1 MFTPTTRRQNMLTG
15 AICLLILFA
24 LTSIGVKY
32 AFGAFDG
39 GYELQGRFTSAG
51 QGLIPTSDVKI
62 RGVNIG
68 QVRRVELVKGEALV
82 TLRINEGEQI
92 PRDATA
98 TIRPKTLFGEK
109 FVDIAP
115 GDKEGTGPYL
125 ADGDNIEKTLGG
137 FELEKVLTDAYPLL
151 KALDPAEL
159 VVVVDELAHSGQGLG
174 EAINRSIVNSQKLT
188 DINVR
193 HDADTRQFLSD
204 LANLSDELA
213 GRADD
218 LVAGARDLNVALPTI
233 NDNADDLTTLLDQTA
248 RLSGDLA
255 DILDANRGFL
265 RKSVTEGGKAIQ
277 VLSNDRDQIIP
288 LVIGLRR
295 YTQTLAEVTRLE
307 VGDGTLMAAVKGLLG
322 GDACGIVPCPSATPA
337 GAPAAGSSA
346 RGLLLPGLGDVLA
359 PVPVPLSTSGSLH
372 DLLAAVIGR

>member
-1 MFTPTTRRQNMLTG
+1 NGSLRDVYHLD
-15 AICLLILFA
+15 ASFA
-24 LTSIGVKY
+24 
-32 AFGAFDG
+32 
-39 GYELQGRFTSAG
+39 SAG
-51 QGLIPTSDVKI
+51 QGLITQSDVKVH
-62 RGVNIG
+62 GVNIG
-68 QVRRVELVKGEALV
+68 RVNGVKLREGRALV
-82 TLRINEGEQI
+82 RLEIDSDEKI
-92 PRDATA
+92 PVDAKA

-115 GDKEGTGPYL
+115 GDQEASGPYL
-125 ADGDNIEKTLGG
+125 SGGDEIEHTLGG

-151 KALDPAEL
+151 QALDPAEL
-159 VVVVDELAHSGQGLG
+159 VVVVDELAKSGQGLG
-174 EAINRSIVNSQKLT
+174 ESINRSIVNGQKLT

-277 VLSNDRDQIIP
+277 VLSDDRDQLIP
-288 LVIGLRR
+288 LVIGLHQ
-295 YTQTLAEVTRLE
+295 YAQTLAEVIRLE

-322 GDACGIVPCPSATPA
+322 GDACGVVPCPSTAPSS
-337 GAPAAGSSA
+337 APATSPIG
-346 RGLLLPGLGDVLA
+346 GLPLPGLLDPLA
-359 PVPVPLSTSGSLH
+359 PVSTALSTSGSLH